1 MINILDVVVIFL
13 ILGGAAVGLK
23 KGAIKSSVSFLGI
36 ILVVIL
42 SYLLKN
48 PLANF
53 LITHC
58 PFIDFGSFFKG
69 VSVLNILIYEAVSFL
84 IVFSLLQIIL
94 KIIIHFTGILENIL
108 NATIILGIPS
118 KILGFIFGALEGY
131 VYAFVILFVLSL
143 FSFSIEI
150 TQNSNFNAPI
160 LNHTPLLSSF
170 AKDSYE
176 SITEIYDL
184 KDNYENITNKKEY
197 NYKAMEILLKKK
209 IVTPDTVKILVDQN
223 KIDIN
228 NVNSLIEKYEE
239 ENND

>member
-13 ILGGAAVGLK
+13 ILGGAVVGLK

-48 PLANF
+48 PLA
-53 LITHC
+53 ITHC

-131 VYAFVILFVLSL
+131 IYAFVILFVLSL

-184 KDNYENITNKKEY
+184 KDNYENITDKKEY

>member
-13 ILGGAAVGLK
+13 ILGGAVVGLK

-69 VSVLNILIYEAVSFL
+69 VSVLNILI
-84 IVFSLLQIIL
+84 VFSLLQIIL

-131 VYAFVILFVLSL
+131 IYAFVILFVLSL

-184 KDNYENITNKKEY
+184 KDNYENITDKKEY